1 MNLNIYVFGTIC
13 DKNPN
18 ATAKYTVQYI
28 IQSILLGKECFYKYF
43 NPWLFPPFSDKI
55 LGILD
60 SAEKE
65 IPKKKSLYGR
75 FPTREG
81 RQSFSDTFSFR

>member
-18 ATAKYTVQYI
+18 TTAKYTVQI
-28 IQSILLGKECFYKYF
+28 LGKEFFYKYF
-43 NPWLFPPFSDKI
+43 NPWLFSPFSDKI